1 MFAALETYS
10 NVHRGSGHYSKATT
24 RLYEKA
30 RHIVLDYLGLKST
43 TYTLLFL
50 TPRRYAAMKEVL
62 RPGSF
67 AGLHS
72 QDFGLHLGVSALAVR
87 KKALPAGIP
96 FDTGGC
102 TTRLYDT
109 DWVMWAGAPDKFE
122 AGTPAIINIIGF
134 AIALLLIKTY
144 GKDTFREK
152 STQIS
157 GTRQFLQEDSL
168 SKHYGSELLQ
178 RLQETLIGRDMLVP
192 TTRGLKPYI
201 HFDNSASTLCF
212 EPVWDAFIQ
221 AYKQP
226 AHIRQ
231 EIIDEVK
238 QICAETMGAPL
249 DGYEI
254 IFTSNTTESVNIV
267 ARSHG
272 IDPLTG
278 TDQVIDK
285 TSHYDESSHQYN
297 IVENKPETIIEK
309 PSFHKKGIS
318 DKTEPVI
325 LTTVLEHSSN
335 DLPWRQLAGYTMVR
349 LGVDNQGFFDFEEL
363 ETLLRSYNKDHLYGR
378 KRIRLLAMSGASNVL
393 GSCNDLRAKGSLA
406 KAYGAHLFVDAA
418 QLAAH
423 RKIDLIA
430 SGIDYLA
437 FSAHKVYA
445 PFGTGVLIARK
456 GLLPLHHD
464 ERALLHTSA
473 LENAGGIAALG
484 KALVLLSRIG
494 FDQIEEAEQKLTN
507 KALLAMSKIPGL
519 KLHGVVPENM
529 QTSMNRIGV
538 ITFEIGNK
546 MPARIAARLVRNN
559 GIGVR
564 FGCHCAHLIIKQL
577 SGFTP
582 FTEKLQRFI
591 LRLVPM
597 LNLQGI
603 TRASLGLQNTE
614 GDVDVLVSEL
624 RRIAQGSGTRPGND
638 NKSVSE
644 TIKTEA
650 ISVPAK
656 LVKQQI
662 KEFIRSRER
671 QVFGL

>member
-1 MFAALETYS
+1 MNTTNHFQKLEAAMFAALETYS
-10 NVHRGSGHYSKATT
+10 NVHRGSGHFSKATT
-24 RLYEKA
+24 HLYEKA

-43 TYTLLFL
+43 KYTLLFL
-50 TPRRYAAMKEVL
+50 TPRRFAALSKDVK
-62 RPGSF
+62 PGSF
-67 AGLHS
+67 VSLHS
-72 QDFGLHLGVSALAVR
+72 RDFGLNLGVSALAVR

-96 FDTGGC
+96 FDTGGG
-102 TTRLYDT
+102 TTRLYGA
-109 DWVMWAGAPDKFE
+109 DWVMWTGAPDKFE

-134 AIALLLIKTY
+134 AKALLLIKTY
-144 GKDTFREK
+144 GKDAFREEK
-152 STQIS
+152 QEDSDA
-157 GTRQFLQEDSL
+157 RQFLQDDAL
-168 SKHYGSELLQ
+168 TRYRGPELLHQ
-178 RLQETLIGRDMLVP
+178 LQGTLIGRDMLVP

-226 AHIRQ
+226 VHIRQ

-238 QICAETMGAPL
+238 RICADTMNAALP
-249 DGYEI
+249 DYEAM
-254 IFTSNTTESVNIV
+254 FASNTTESINIV
-267 ARSHG
+267 AQCLGNEKISQDD
-272 IDPLTG
+272 I
-278 TDQVIDK
+278 
-285 TSHYDESSHQYN
+285 ES
-297 IVENKPETIIEK
+297 
-309 PSFHKKGIS
+309 
-318 DKTEPVI
+318 VI

-335 DLPWRQLAGYTMVR
+335 DLPWRQLAGHTVIR
-349 LGVDNQGFFDFEEL
+349 LGVNNQGFFDLEEL
-363 ETLLRSYNKDHLYGR
+363 ETLLRSYNKDYLYGR
-378 KRIRLLAMSGASNVL
+378 RRIRLLAISGASNVL
-393 GSCNDLRAKGSLA
+393 GSCNDLKAIGSLA
-406 KAYGAHLFVDAA
+406 KAYGVRLFVDAA

-423 RKIDLIA
+423 RKIDMIA

-464 ERALLHTSA
+464 ERAFLHTSA

-484 KALVLLSRIG
+484 KALLLLNKIG
-494 FDQIEEAEQKLTN
+494 FEHIEETEQQLTN
-507 KALLAMSKIPGL
+507 KTLLAMSGIPGL
-519 KLHGVVPENM
+519 KLHGALPKDM
-529 QTSMNRIGV
+529 HTSIHRIGV

-577 SGFTP
+577 AGFTP

-638 NKSVSE
+638 NTSVSE
-644 TIKTEA
+644 TIGTGA

-662 KEFIRSRER
+662 REFIHSRER